1 MLRMIAILFGIAF
14 IFAGVAGFM
23 DIFMKDG
30 MLFGFFMVD
39 TLHNMVHIIT
49 GVIAIMA
56 ATSFQFTKLFFMVF
70 GIIYT
75 IVAIWGFWTGGDLMI
90 MQVNE
95 PDNMLHLVVGVLAI
109 YLGFSANARA

>member
-30 MLFGFFMVD
+30 MLFGIFMVD
-39 TLHNMVHIIT
+39 SLHNMVHIVT

-56 ATSFQFTKLFFMVF
+56 ATNLRFTKLFFMVF
-70 GIIYT
+70 GVVYT
-75 IVAIWGFWTGGDLMI
+75 MIAIWGFWTGGDLMI
-90 MQVNE
+90 MHANMS
-95 PDNMLHLVVGVLAI
+95 DNVLHLVVGVLAI